1 MNYKDQNESTSTEA
15 AVIQRLDKLP
25 AVLTSFAYRSEYF
38 PELEGMIA
46 TVKEHHPDWLLVTG
60 RGPVPGGNR
69 PTFEVDSPSGKL
81 YWSLPVNFDEEDQEN
96 EWFHIV
102 LMKGWWM
109 AQVWQHFGS
118 ITGDQSHRIVW
129 LDADGRLNGPLD
141 IELEPEVEV
150 FASPWWLDP
159 GVPETQHTACS
170 GLLIFQGARNG
181 VVKSII
187 DEWSVDCLRYMQL
200 QPSPELEPFPLGD
213 QDLLT
218 TIIKNRRGDTPDY
231 NLIQLDYYKY
241 CGVPNMDGT
250 RKPGALVDQW
260 MMSERMGLPKTHGM
274 NWPPTEDA
282 RRNPQVM
289 SGPAPE
295 KS

>member
-1 MNYKDQNESTSTEA
+1 
-15 AVIQRLDKLP
+15 VIQRLDKLA

-60 RGPVPGGNR
+60 RGPVPGFSR
-69 PTFEVDSPSGKL
+69 PTLEVDSPSGKH
-81 YWSLPVNFDEEDQEN
+81 YWTLPVRFDEEDREN

-109 AQVWQHFGS
+109 AQVWQYFGAMA
-118 ITGDQSHRIVW
+118 GDQFNRIVW

-141 IELEPEVEV
+141 IELEPEAEA

-159 GVPETQHTACS
+159 GVPETEHCACS

-200 QPSPELEPFPLGD
+200 KPSVELDPFPLGD

-218 TIIKNRRGDTPDY
+218 TIVKKRRGDSANYT
-231 NLIQLDYYKY
+231 LIQLDLYKY
-241 CGVPNMDGT
+241 CGVPTMDGV
-250 RKPGALVDQW
+250 RKQGALIDQW

-274 NWPPTEDA
+274 NWPPPEEE
-282 RRNPQVM
+282 RRGPAVM